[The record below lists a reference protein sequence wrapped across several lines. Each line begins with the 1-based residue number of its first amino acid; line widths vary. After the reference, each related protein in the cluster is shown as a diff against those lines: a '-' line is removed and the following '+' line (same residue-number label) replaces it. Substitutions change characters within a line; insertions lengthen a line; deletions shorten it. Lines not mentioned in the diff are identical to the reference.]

1 MNTKAVLD
9 QFTKNPGTEVLGY
22 AAADVNF
29 ALIAAKAMTADA
41 FPGATIPADPNN
53 AASTTTLDPG
63 VVLQIAELILT
74 RLAAIEKL
82 ADDDDDPDGEVD
94 EAGDDDDEDL
104 DADDD
109 DDDDDG
115 GDDDDDLDDEGE
127 DDDPDVEDV
136 SR

>member
-1 MNTKAVLD
+1 MLNTKAVLD

-104 DADDD
+104 DGADDDEDLDDD
-109 DDDDDG
+109 DDED
-115 GDDDDDLDDEGE
+115 DDEGE
-127 DDDPDVEDV
+127 DDDPKVEVV